1 MRVDMLLDCKRFKS
15 IGGSRVFKL
24 EVSSF
29 PTTTIEA
36 NIIPYLED
44 KNWAHEISSS
54 CPQLNI
60 KALFIFESII

>member
-1 MRVDMLLDCKRFKS
+1 MNITYLKIDANLF
-15 IGGSRVFKL
+15 
-24 EVSSF
+24 SS
-29 PTTTIEA
+29 TKA
-36 NIIPYLED
+36 YVIPYLED